1 MAEDMPQ
8 NPTPQVAFRRSRFAP
23 NFTSN
28 ELSTIG
34 NQPPAVA
41 QSPVAPISE
50 VEEPRR
56 PESRLASV
64 TSAFGGGDR
73 EEQPGP
79 TGVPGFGSA
88 VPGAF
93 GSPAAADRTVGDV
106 LEGQVRGMVDPVG
119 LAKTALGVPG
129 PLGFTIDALTEFGK
143 EMMAK
148 EPLSDEDRQKQKNAM
163 FKSFIA
169 ATPFGPLPGLV
180 GDLMETQTMQDLL
193 SDPALQGHRPDIGD
207 PEVQAGLARDVKK
220 SQETGGLFGEPSGSL
235 EARRDQRDM
244 NAIGGGGVPGT
255 SGPRGVR
262 SEGAT
267 STPAQR
273 GDVEGTVS
281 IEGTRDPGL
290 SDPNEGR
297 DTSSLGEGVSPGQRG
312 ENDSP
317 SLGEGVSPGQRG
329 ENDSPGPGGGVGGDP
344 GNSGG
349 DAGCFAGDTPILMA
363 DGTER
368 PIKDVRLGDMVM
380 AFDGLGPLEPRRVV
394 GLMVHAGR
402 EVRDIGVLVTPEH
415 RFLTP
420 DGDHKPLEQIIEREG
435 LAINADGGSV
445 AITARDG
452 GRADVHNI
460 DVEDLHTYVA
470 GGLRV
475 HNWKY
480 KGGRVDRAEMIG
492 PNPPGPDE
500 GFTPIQSKE
509 GVLARP
515 AMAKIGPQNL
525 KVLNAN
531 PQAQAAVAHILEEYR
546 QPKSRLAHVKGMM
559 G

>member
-8 NPTPQVAFRRSRFAP
+8 NPAPQVAFRRSRFVP
-23 NFTSN
+23 SFTSS
-28 ELSTIG
+28 ELSTSG

-41 QSPVAPISE
+41 QPPAAPILE
-50 VEEPRR
+50 AEEPRR
-56 PESRLASV
+56 SVSRLAGV
-64 TSAFGGGDR
+64 TSAFAGDGGGGPEGPFAGSPGAPAPGSKGARSLGQAIGDQIRGSLEPANIASSIASQVGPPGTGMALTVAR
-73 EEQPGP
+73 EFAKEFSREMTDEERQAQRTAMLHGFLGFAS
-79 TGVPGFGSA
+79 GVP
-88 VPGAF
+88 
-93 GSPAAADRTVGDV
+93 VG
-106 LEGQVRGMVDPVG
+106 P
-119 LAKTALGVPG
+119 
-129 PLGFTIDALTEFGK
+129 I
-143 EMMAK
+143 
-148 EPLSDEDRQKQKNAM
+148 
-163 FKSFIA
+163 
-169 ATPFGPLPGLV
+169 

-460 DVEDLHTYVA
+460 DVEDLHIYVA

-531 PQAQAAVAHILEEYR
+531 PQAQAAVAHVLAEYR